1 MIEDRSA
8 KLAYDLHR
16 DYGNERIQ
24 LLCILKVCDGSFSHS
39 QGGHTFFSALTRHM
53 QRLGMRFSYDFM
65 RVKSYSGTEST
76 GNGTRVGLRSS

>member
-24 LLCILKVCDGSFSHS
+24 LICILKVCDGSFSHS
-39 QGGHTFFSALTRHM
+39 
-53 QRLGMRFSYDFM
+53 
-65 RVKSYSGTEST
+65 
-76 GNGTRVGLRSS
+76 